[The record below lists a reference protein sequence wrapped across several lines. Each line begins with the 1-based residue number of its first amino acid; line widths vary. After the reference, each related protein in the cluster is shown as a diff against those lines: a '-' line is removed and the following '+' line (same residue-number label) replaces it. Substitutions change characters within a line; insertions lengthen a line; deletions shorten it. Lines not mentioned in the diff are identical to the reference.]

1 MQTRELKTARGH
13 MMPPLGLQDRHWD
26 SIVNTF
32 HTGVA
37 MASKSHCLERNK

>member
-13 MMPPLGLQDRHWD
+13 MIPPLLHCLT